1 MAGMNAP
8 KPTEAE
14 LAILNVLWSRG
25 PSTVREV
32 HEALKDERSCGYT
45 TVLKF
50 LQIMH
55 AKGLVV
61 RNDDER
67 AHVYRPSQSQEAAQK
82 TLVTDLVDRL
92 FNGSTKSLVMHA
104 ISSKKSSPEE
114 IAEIRNLLDSL
125 EEERK

>member
-1 MAGMNAP
+1 MSGPNAP

-14 LAILNVLWSRG
+14 LAILNVLWERG

-32 HEALKDERSCGYT
+32 HELLKEERSCGYT

-55 AKGLVV
+55 GKGIVT

-67 AHVYRPSQSQEAAQK
+67 AHVYQPVQSQEAAQK

-104 ISSKKSSPEE
+104 ISSEKSSPEE
-114 IAEIRNLLDSL
+114 LAEIRGLLYRL
-125 EEERK
+125 EKER